1 MQKKKSNTRT
11 KKTIS
16 KKTTSKKS
24 TTVSKKKVIA
34 KTVIQEV
41 TPKLPQI
48 EEKIL
53 IVCGEP
59 SGDLLGADLIQELRK
74 TGGNFSFTGI
84 GGNEMEKL
92 GFKSLHDMESLSV
105 IGFTGI
111 ITRYHQLKRIAK
123 DLVQKAVE
131 QNVHYAVLIDYP
143 GFNLHLAEKLREKG
157 IKIIFYVSPQIW
169 AWRFNRIFRIQKF
182 VDLMLVLFPFEK
194 KIYDE
199 YNVNC
204 EFVGHPLSS
213 RMKEKILTEKP
224 IDLEKGVTTVC
235 LMPGSRA
242 GEISRLIDP
251 ILDSAV
257 LIQKRMDSQNKKV
270 QFILPNIN
278 KSQETAILEKLS
290 QFEKEAN
297 IKIKYFFDNSAKCLE
312 ASDLVI
318 LSSGTATLE
327 VTYFEKPMIIVY
339 KLGFITYQIGLRIVR
354 ATDIGLVNILAGKRI
369 CKEFL
374 QKEVTGETIFAEA
387 KQILEDTNY
396 REEMTRQIKAV
407 KASLGDGNAGKNA
420 STAILK
426 LIRDSAL
433 L

>member
-1 MQKKKSNTRT
+1 MQKKKSNL
-11 KKTIS
+11 KS
-16 KKTTSKKS
+16 KKLTSKKA
-24 TTVSKKKVIA
+24 TPKKINTIAKKKNTIKNQSVA
-34 KTVIQEV
+34 TN
-41 TPKLPQI
+41 PKLPRV

-59 SGDLLGADLIQELRK
+59 SGDLLGADLIQELNK
-74 TGGNFSFTGI
+74 TGNKFSFTGI
-84 GGNEMEKL
+84 GGIEMEKH
-92 GFKSLHDMESLSV
+92 GFESLHDMESLSV

-111 ITRYHQLKRIAK
+111 ITRYNQLKKIAK

-131 QNVHYAVLIDYP
+131 QNIHYAVLIDYP

-169 AWRFNRIFRIQKF
+169 AWRFKRIFRIQKC

-194 KIYDE
+194 AIYDE
-199 YNVNC
+199 YNIKC

-213 RMKEKILTEKP
+213 RMKEKIQIEKP
-224 IDLEKGVTTVC
+224 IQIEKGITTIC
-235 LMPGSRA
+235 LMPGSRT
-242 GEISRLIDP
+242 GEITKLLP
-251 ILDSAV
+251 PMLESAV
-257 LIQKRMDSQNKKV
+257 LIQKKMQSQNKRV

-278 KSQETAILEKLS
+278 KSQEAFILETLNS
-290 QFEKEAN
+290 AEKNLN
-297 IKIKYFFDNSAKCLE
+297 IKVKYFFDNSAKCLE

-339 KLGFITYQIGLRIVR
+339 KLGFITYQIGLRLVK
-354 ATDIGLVNILAGKRI
+354 TKDVGLVNILAGKRI

-374 QKEVTGETIFAEA
+374 QKEVNGNTIFEESM
-387 KQILEDTNY
+387 QILEDKNY
-396 REEMTRQIKAV
+396 REHMIEEIKKV
-407 KASLGDGNAGKNA
+407 KLSLGDGNAGKNA
-420 STAILK
+420 SSAILK
-426 LIRDSAL
+426 LIRESAL